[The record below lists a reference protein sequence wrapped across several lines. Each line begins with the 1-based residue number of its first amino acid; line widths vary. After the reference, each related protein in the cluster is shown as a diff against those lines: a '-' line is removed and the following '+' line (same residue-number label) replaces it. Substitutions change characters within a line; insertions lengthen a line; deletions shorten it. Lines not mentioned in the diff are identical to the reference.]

1 MFEKV
6 LIANR
11 GDQPPHGGATA
22 QPNCP
27 VAEGHKG
34 DFAPEFI
41 HV

>member
-11 GDQPPHGGATA
+11 GDQPPHGGALA
-22 QPNCP
+22 QPNRT
-27 VAEGHKG
+27 VAAGHKG
-34 DFAPEFI
+34 DFALETV

>member
-1 MFEKV
+1 MFEEV

-11 GDQPPHGGATA
+11 GDQPPHGGAAT
-22 QPNCP
+22 QPNRP
-27 VAEGHKG
+27 VTAGHKG